1 MDNNR
6 KARNTKT
13 DEYAVFLWIEGVV
26 LELNIPPVDSQK
38 LHPHHTLLPILFWMV
53 TKHQQWRDTRPSTD
67 KSTELQLIYDL
78 KPRGEHSVLKLCHTK
93 LKPVPHFELLK
104 QNNDNKKTGHIE
116 QLKFFKIGRLRQR
129 AFCSVGWDKR
139 S

>member
-1 MDNNR
+1 MNR
-6 KARNTKT
+6 RSSLRIKYTASGFPETPSSSHTASNIILNGYQAPAVKGHQAIYRQINWTAAYLWSKA
-13 DEYAVFLWIEGVV
+13 
-26 LELNIPPVDSQK
+26 
-38 LHPHHTLLPILFWMV
+38 
-53 TKHQQWRDTRPSTD
+53 
-67 KSTELQLIYDL
+67 
-78 KPRGEHSVLKLCHTK
+78 RGEHSVLKLCHTK

-104 QNNDNKKTGHIE
+104 QNNNNNKKTGHIE